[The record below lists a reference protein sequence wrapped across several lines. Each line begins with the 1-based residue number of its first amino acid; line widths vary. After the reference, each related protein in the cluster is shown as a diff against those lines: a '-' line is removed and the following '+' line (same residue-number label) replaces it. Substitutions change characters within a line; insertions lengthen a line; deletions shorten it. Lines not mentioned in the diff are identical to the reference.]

1 MDPAGDRFDLL
12 HWHRLQQAAKI
23 ASDMQKPD
31 GLTIIGEGDIT
42 ARIWPLPVR
51 KIPGVG
57 PVTEERLRSIGVE
70 TIGQL
75 TAMQLDTLLWLFS

>member
-1 MDPAGDRFDLL
+1 
-12 HWHRLQQAAKI
+12 LQQAACQDRLRH
-23 ASDMQKPD
+23 AESD

-42 ARIWPLPVR
+42 AHIWPLPVR

-57 PVTEERLRSIGVE
+57 PVTEERLRGIGVA

-75 TAMQLDTLLWLFS
+75 TAMQLDTLLWLFSWRISVPNLARH